1 MGLAVIGARVI
12 EVEARVSPPE
22 RSLVRDAQSR
32 LARLGA
38 EIERLR
44 DRERQIDRSIAQVG
58 IQEVTE
64 RLRAARE
71 GVAGQLAATA
81 ARVDA
86 IRVKLIM
93 IRSGVAPAVELAEL
107 VASPDAAAA
116 LVAAGLPGS
125 PARSGGPW

>member
-1 MGLAVIGARVI
+1 MRNAR
-12 EVEARVSPPE
+12 
-22 RSLVRDAQSR
+22 SR
-32 LARLGA
+32 LARLAA

-44 DRERQIDRSIAQVG
+44 DRERKIDRSIAEAG

-64 RLRAARE
+64 RLRAARK
-71 GVAGQLAATA
+71 GVAGQLAAAA

-107 VASPDAAAA
+107 VAAPAAEAA
-116 LVAAGLPGS
+116 PAAGLPGS